1 MARPLNILVFPCG
14 SEVALEIHRSLEH
27 SIHFNLI
34 GANSVDDHGKFV
46 FEHYIDNIPFV
57 NHQDFIPS
65 LKKIVIEQKIDV
77 IYPAMDSV
85 ISILKTNEGTLGC
98 KVIASDA
105 ATTEICLSKSKT
117 YEILKDSVV
126 TPIVYNTA
134 DDVQEFPV
142 FLKPDIGYGSRG
154 VKKANSKS
162 ELLTHLESNS
172 DAIILEY
179 LPGTEYTI
187 DCFSNFSHELLF
199 VGPRRRS
206 RISNGISVNTATMIL
221 EERFSVIAEQINN
234 KIKFSGAWF
243 FQVKER
249 ADGTLVLMEI
259 ASRLGGSSSVYR
271 AKGINFASLSVFNEL
286 GTHVSIL
293 ENNYEVEL
301 DRALDAVYRI
311 NIEFNHAYIDF
322 DDTIV
327 VNNNVNTKIIALIY
341 KLINQ
346 GKKVYLITKHE
357 HNIKESLTKYRL
369 TDLFDEVI
377 HLEKKDQKWE
387 HIKHKDAIFID
398 DSFAERKQIKD
409 NLGLPVFS
417 VDMVSVLL

>member
-1 MARPLNILVFPCG
+1 MDRPLNILVFPCG

-46 FEHYIDNIPFV
+46 FEHYIDNIPFA

-65 LKKIVIEQKIDV
+65 LKKIVIEQNIDA
-77 IYPAMDSV
+77 IYPAMDSA
-85 ISILKTNEGTLGC
+85 ISILKLNESTLGC
-98 KVIASDA
+98 KVIASDSS
-105 ATTEICLSKSKT
+105 TTEICLSKSKT
-117 YEILKDSVV
+117 YEILKDTVAV
-126 TPIVYNTA
+126 PIIYNTA
-134 DDVQEFPV
+134 ADVQKFPV

-154 VKKANSKS
+154 VKKINSRPD
-162 ELLTHLESNS
+162 LLTHLENNT

-179 LPGTEYTI
+179 LPGVEYTI
-187 DCFSNFSHELLF
+187 DCFSDFNQELLF
-199 VGPRRRS
+199 IGPRRRN
-206 RISNGISVNTATMIL
+206 RIANGISVNTATMIL
-221 EERFSVIAEQINN
+221 EDRFRVFAEEINK

-249 ADGTLVLMEI
+249 VDGTLVLMEI

-271 AKGINFASLSVFNEL
+271 AKGVNFASLSIFNAL
-286 GTHVSIL
+286 GIPVSIL
-293 ENNYEVEL
+293 ENDYEVEL
-301 DRALDAVYRI
+301 DRALDAVYKI
-311 NIEFNHAYIDF
+311 NVEFNHAYIDF
-322 DDTIV
+322 DDTV
-327 VNNNVNTKIIALIY
+327 VVSNNVNTKIVALIY

-357 HNIKESLTKYRL
+357 HNIEESLAKYRL
-369 TDLFDEVI
+369 SGLFDEVI
-377 HLEKKDQKWE
+377 HLEKQEQKWKY
-387 HIKHKDAIFID
+387 IQHKDAIFID

-417 VDMVSVLL
+417 VDMISVL